1 MGDSLNRKWENII
14 EVVIAVFLIIYM
26 GYSLS
31 VVAKLAYDFETLKN
45 YEIMSLCISLIPLI
59 LSLVLALK
67 RKSYRRLDFL
77 LVVIIISGV
86 LISYICSVDKS
97 ISLFGRIYRCEGLV
111 FLLAYY
117 FYYLASREITNG
129 KLRGAIVL
137 MFLVV
142 VFANVGYAVLQ
153 MFSSLAHKFN
163 IDVVLMFKDATGL
176 VGNPNF
182 LSTIVVFGLFVILGY
197 YLFSKKYGILILGYF
212 GSMICFYVLLLAGSL
227 SGIVAFIS
235 TMFLMLIFGVI
246 YFFWKNN
253 DRYEG
258 IFFLIKFL
266 AFIPAIIMCFI
277 VAERLNDNHVR
288 SDLSGMFVEV
298 TDGLPEEAGTNRIY
312 IWKNTIAI
320 LPKYI
325 LTGSGIDT
333 FKEAFLDEYLVIES
347 IDAVVDKAHN
357 EYLQIALTE
366 GIIPLLG
373 YMGLIFYTLVKFIRR
388 FRKETLMVTDIAL
401 VFAILAYLTQAIF
414 NIRVIQIAPLFFIL
428 FGLVNYKDY
437 SV

>member
-1 MGDSLNRKWENII
+1 
-14 EVVIAVFLIIYM
+14 
-26 GYSLS
+26 
-31 VVAKLAYDFETLKN
+31 
-45 YEIMSLCISLIPLI
+45 
-59 LSLVLALK
+59 
-67 RKSYRRLDFL
+67 
-77 LVVIIISGV
+77 
-86 LISYICSVDKS
+86 
-97 ISLFGRIYRCEGLV
+97 
-111 FLLAYY
+111 
-117 FYYLASREITNG
+117 
-129 KLRGAIVL
+129 
-137 MFLVV
+137 
-142 VFANVGYAVLQ
+142 
-153 MFSSLAHKFN
+153 
-163 IDVVLMFKDATGL
+163 
-176 VGNPNF
+176 
-182 LSTIVVFGLFVILGY
+182 
-197 YLFSKKYGILILGYF
+197 
-212 GSMICFYVLLLAGSL
+212 MICFYVLLLAGSL

-246 YFFWKNN
+246 YFFWKNK

-277 VAERLNDNHVR
+277 V
-288 SDLSGMFVEV
+288 
-298 TDGLPEEAGTNRIY
+298 
-312 IWKNTIAI
+312 AI

-366 GIIPLLG
+366 GVIPLLG
-373 YMGLIFYTLVKFIRR
+373 YIGLIFYTLVRFIRH